1 MNLQLKENVGH
12 ELEIYV
18 TCFSCPLVKP
28 KVKKFKL

>member
-18 TCFSCPLVKP
+18 TCFLYFGYT
-28 KVKKFKL
+28 KVKKIKL